1 MINTVLSGNNASDIE
16 GWLGIGFSFPY
27 SSILIDHKC
36 HKGRERG
43 KNIVSSRMTKPY
55 EKR

>member
-43 KNIVSSRMTKPY
+43 KNIVSSRMTKPC